1 MRNMQP
7 SPETSD
13 AKGVAVKTYR
23 GVGIVEKVDRQTGIL
38 KINHEEIKGY
48 MPAMSMEYPVK
59 DKSLLTDLKAGDQ
72 VTFILED
79 SSGIVMIVETK
90 KSY

>member
-1 MRNMQP
+1 MLNRD
-7 SPETSD
+7 SS
-13 AKGVAVKTYR
+13 
-23 GVGIVEKVDRQTGIL
+23 
-38 KINHEEIKGY
+38 
-48 MPAMSMEYPVK
+48 MSNSVTVFTIDGLFQKKRSANQEGS
-59 DKSLLTDLKAGDQ
+59 SLLTDLKAGDQ